1 MRILF
6 LDQFS
11 DLGGAQQCL
20 LDLLP
25 AIRDEGWSAHV
36 AAPGDGQLA
45 ARAVTLGATFE
56 QLPLGNYRSGPKPWT
71 DAVRFVWQTP
81 SLARRINKF
90 AEGTQADL
98 IYVNGP
104 RLLPAAAIAAAAS
117 TPVLFHCHNHLPQR
131 AAAIAAGRALRRANA
146 TVVGCCR
153 FAIEPIA
160 DYVSEERLHV
170 VENGVVEAP
179 ERAGASNMR
188 IGMIGRI
195 SPEKGQIE
203 FLQAA
208 RQVVKAFPN
217 YRFVIAGDVLFD
229 DARADSYHQRVR
241 AEAEGLSVQF
251 LGWRDD
257 VYDVMQQLDILVVPS
272 IQEPG
277 MPRVVLEAQSCG
289 VPIIAFATGG
299 IPEAITDGET
309 GFLINPPTANELA
322 VKLLALLMR
331 SPDQLAV
338 VGQAG
343 RRAWRQRFTLE
354 RFRRQMLEYIRAA
367 AGQPTHDGPQ
377 RGND

>member
-45 ARAVTLGATFE
+45 ARAVEFGATYQ
-56 QLPLGNYRSGPKPWT
+56 QLPLGKYRSGPKPWT
-71 DAVRFVWQTP
+71 DAVRFAWQTP
-81 SLARRINKF
+81 TLARQIKKL
-90 AEGTQADL
+90 AQDTQADL

-104 RLLPAAAIAAAAS
+104 RLLPAAARATTAS
-117 TPVLFHCHNHLPQR
+117 TPLLFHCHNHLHQR
-131 AAAIAAGRALRRANA
+131 TAAIVAGRALRRVNA
-146 TVVGCCR
+146 TVVACCR
-153 FAIEPIA
+153 FAAVPIA
-160 DYVSEERLHV
+160 DYVSEERLHI
-170 VENGVVEAP
+170 VENGVAEAP
-179 ERAGASNMR
+179 ERAGSGNMR
-188 IGMIGRI
+188 IGMVGRI

-203 FLQAA
+203 FLQVA
-208 RQVVKAFPN
+208 RQIVRAFPL
-217 YRFVIAGDVLFD
+217 YRFVIAGDVLFE
-229 DARADSYHQRVR
+229 DARADSYHRRVR
-241 AEAEGLSVQF
+241 REAEGLPVEL

-277 MPRVVLEAQSCG
+277 MPRVVLEAQACG

-299 IPEAITDGET
+299 IPEALTHGET

-322 VKLLALLMR
+322 AKLLALLMR
-331 SPDQLAV
+331 SPEQLAV

-354 RFRRQMLEYIRAA
+354 TFQRQLLERIRAA
-367 AGQPTHDGPQ
+367 AGQPSNDAHR